1 MSIFNVITS
10 SSLQRL
16 IGRLAADFAAPTGS
30 PLAPETVVVQ
40 SSGMARWIAM
50 ELARLNGVSANLRF
64 PFPNEQLEDIFHA
77 VLPDLASP
85 SPFAPDVMAWR
96 IMATLPGLLERPGF
110 EPLHRYC
117 AGRRDGRALLQLSRT
132 IADTF
137 DQYTIFRPEALLAWD
152 RGDSGGWQPQLWRA
166 IAREFPGQHR
176 AALLR
181 RFRERLAS
189 GPIPAGRLPE
199 RFTLF
204 GISYL
209 PPFHLEAISLLTRI
223 ADVQFYLLNPC
234 GEYWGDIISRKRQ
247 ADLLLRPELPVDADE
262 YFETG
267 NPLLSSLGTLG
278 QEFFSMLLDSGA
290 DTEDLDG
297 GVPLPS
303 SAQLLSQIQAD
314 ILELRDRSAGNAE
327 KGVVAA
333 SDCSIRV
340 NSCHSPMREMEVLY
354 DNLLAMFQEL
364 PGLEPRQIVVMT
376 PDIET
381 YAPYISAVFGAG
393 NCDRP
398 GIPYSIADQSQRHDN
413 PAIQAFLRILAL
425 PSGRFGVN
433 RMLELLES
441 PHVMARFSL
450 TADELQDIR
459 SWLRDSGVR
468 WGLDRDHRSSLGF
481 PPFAENSWQAALDR
495 MLLGYALAPDG
506 NRLFQEILPFPDIE
520 GTRAV
525 ALGKLAGFMG
535 SVREAATLL
544 GRPHTLAGW
553 AECLAAVADSLLSP
567 VETADTGL
575 KALHEVFAQLS
586 DMQEK
591 SGFIATIDPESLTD
605 HLMTLLDRPGASYG
619 FLGGRVT
626 FCAMLPMRSIPFRVV
641 CLTGMNDG
649 VFPRVKRPPGFSLL
663 AGKRRRGDRS
673 LRDEDRYLF
682 LEALMSAT
690 ERLYISYTGQSERDN
705 SKLPPSVT
713 VSELL
718 DYIREGFAVHGE
730 DGEPHSPAV
739 VTRHRLQGFNPVYFT
754 PNGDEALYSYARSTC
769 RALEARRTTGLR
781 HLPFME
787 GNLPEP
793 DDAWR
798 EVGLDDLIRFFTNP
812 AAYFLARRLAV
823 RPVRPGSE
831 AEEREAFNLDGLT
844 GFNLKQEMV
853 AHLLEGDDCRGLYAA
868 ARATFRLPPLAA
880 GQIAFDKALGEAR
893 TFSERLVPQLAD
905 PLEPLLL
912 SLDLGAFRLS
922 GTLTG
927 IRRERLLRY
936 RCARLRARDRL
947 TLWIE
952 HLALCCAQ
960 PQGYPQ
966 ESLLVC
972 RNSAL
977 SLPPLADA
985 ARLLEELLEIYGD
998 GLCRPLPFFPETSFD
1013 FLTKGMQEAERNW
1026 YGAPFGLTGP
1036 ESSDPAFMLCFG
1048 RNEPLDDAFKQLAER
1063 IYGPLL
1069 NVVQEGAP

>member
-1 MSIFNVITS
+1 MGILKVITS
-10 SSLQRL
+10 SSLHRL
-16 IGRLAADFAAPTGS
+16 IGRMAADFAAQTGS

-64 PFPNEQLEDIFHA
+64 PFPNEQLEEIFRA
-77 VLPDLASP
+77 VLPDLVFP
-85 SPFAPDVMAWR
+85 SPFAPDVMTWR
-96 IMATLPGLLERPGF
+96 IMAALPGLLDRPGF
-110 EPLHRYC
+110 EPLRRYC
-117 AGRRDGRALLQLSRT
+117 SGRRDGRALLQLSRT

-152 RGDSGGWQPQLWRA
+152 RGNGDGWQPQLWRA
-166 IAREFPGQHR
+166 IAGEFPGQHR

-181 RFRERLAS
+181 RLRERLTA
-189 GPIPAGRLPE
+189 GPIPAGSLPQ
-199 RFTLF
+199 RFNLF

-223 ADVQFYLLNPC
+223 ADVRFYLLNPC
-234 GEYWGDIISRKRQ
+234 GEYWGDIMSRKRQ

-290 DTEDLDG
+290 DTEDMDEG
-297 GVPLPS
+297 TPLP
-303 SAQLLSQIQAD
+303 AATHLLPLIQAD
-314 ILELRDRSAGNAE
+314 ILELRDRSGGTAE
-327 KGVVAA
+327 KGIVAA
-333 SDCSIRV
+333 NDRSIRV

-376 PDIET
+376 PDIEA

-393 NCDRP
+393 GDRP
-398 GIPYSIADQSQRHDN
+398 AIPYTIADQSQRRDN
-413 PAIQAFLRILAL
+413 PAIEAFLRILAL

-433 RMLELLES
+433 RMLELLEA

-450 TADELQDIR
+450 TADEVQDIR

-468 WGLDRDHRSSLGF
+468 WGLDRDHRASLGF

-495 MLLGYALAPDG
+495 MLLGYALAPDH
-506 NRLFQEILPFPDIE
+506 NRLFGEMLPFPGIE

-535 SVREAATLL
+535 CIREAAALL

-553 AECLAAVADSLLSP
+553 AECLASVADSLLSP

-575 KALHEVFAQLS
+575 KPLHEAFGQLR

-591 SGFIATIDPESLTD
+591 SGFSTPIDPEALTD
-605 HLMTLLDRPGASYG
+605 HLTTLLDRPGASYG
-619 FLGGRVT
+619 FLGGRIT

-705 SKLPPSVT
+705 SELPPSVT
-713 VSELL
+713 VSELV
-718 DYIREGFAVHGE
+718 DYIREGFVA
-730 DGEPHSPAV
+730 DGTGDNPRPPAM
-739 VTRHRLQGFNPVYFT
+739 VTPHRLQGFSPAYFT
-754 PNGDEALYSYARSTC
+754 PPGDGALFSYDRSTC
-769 RALEARRTTGLR
+769 RALEARRTAGL
-781 HLPFME
+781 HPLSFME
-787 GNLPEP
+787 GELPEP
-793 DDAWR
+793 ADTWR
-798 EVGLDDLIRFFTNP
+798 EVELDDLLRFFANP
-812 AAYFLARRLAV
+812 AAWFLARRLGV

-831 AEEREAFNLDGLT
+831 AEEREAFSLGGLE
-844 GFNLKQEMV
+844 GFDLKQEMMALV
-853 AHLLEGDDCRGLYAA
+853 LEGDDCQGLYAA
-868 ARATFRLPPLAA
+868 ARAASRLPPLAA
-880 GQIAFDKALGEAR
+880 GRIAFDGALGEAR
-893 TFSERLVPQLAD
+893 AFSGRLAPHVAF
-905 PLEPLLL
+905 PLEPLPL
-912 SLDLGAFRLS
+912 SLQLGAFRLS
-922 GTLTG
+922 GALVD

-947 TLWIE
+947 ALWIE
-952 HLALCCAQ
+952 HLALCCAEAH
-960 PQGYPQ
+960 GYPR
-966 ESLLVC
+966 ESLLIC
-972 RNSAL
+972 RDSTL
-977 SLPPLADA
+977 SLPPVEDA
-985 ARLLEELLEIYGD
+985 ARLLGELLEIYGN
-998 GLCRPLPFFPETSFD
+998 GLQRPLPFFPETSYGFVS
-1013 FLTKGMQEAERNW
+1013 KGQQEAERCW
-1026 YGAPFGLTGP
+1026 YGAPSGRLKP
-1036 ESSDPAFMLCFG
+1036 ESCDPAFTLCFG
-1048 RNEPLDDAFKQLAER
+1048 RHDPLDDNFTALAER

-1069 NVVQEGAP
+1069 ALAQEDAP

>member
-1 MSIFNVITS
+1 MGILNVITS

-16 IGRLAADFAAPTGS
+16 IGRMAADFAVQTGS

-50 ELARLNGVSANLRF
+50 ELARLNGISANLRF
-64 PFPNEQLEDIFHA
+64 PFPNEQLEEIFRA
-77 VLPDLASP
+77 VLPDITSP

-96 IMATLPGLLERPGF
+96 IMAALPELLDRPGF
-110 EPLHRYC
+110 EPLRRYC
-117 AGRRDGRALLQLSRT
+117 SGRRDSRALLQLSRT

-152 RGDSGGWQPQLWRA
+152 RGDGDNWQPQLWRA
-166 IAREFPGQHR
+166 VSFEFPGQHR

-181 RFRERLAS
+181 RFRERLAA
-189 GPIPAGRLPE
+189 GPIPAGRLPG
-199 RFTLF
+199 RFNLF

-223 ADVQFYLLNPC
+223 ADVRFYLLNPC

-290 DTEDLDG
+290 DTENMDE
-297 GVPLPS
+297 GVTLPTGAS
-303 SAQLLSQIQAD
+303 LLSLIQAD
-314 ILELRDRSAGNAE
+314 ILELRDRSSGNAE
-327 KGVVAA
+327 KGIVAA
-333 SDCSIRV
+333 NDNSIRV
-340 NSCHSPMREMEVLY
+340 NSCHNPMREMEVLY

-364 PGLEPRQIVVMT
+364 PSLEPRQVVVMT

-393 NCDRP
+393 SGDRP
-398 GIPYSIADQSQRHDN
+398 AIPYTIADQSQRRDN
-413 PAIQAFLRILAL
+413 PAIETFLRILAL
-425 PSGRFGVN
+425 PSSRFGIN
-433 RMLELLES
+433 RVLELLES

-450 TADELQDIR
+450 TSDELQDIR

-481 PPFAENSWQAALDR
+481 PPFAENSWQTALDR
-495 MLLGYALAPDG
+495 MFLGYAMVPDH
-506 NRLFQEILPFPDIE
+506 NRLFGEMLPYPGIE
-520 GTRAV
+520 GTRAT

-535 SVREAATLL
+535 SVREAAALL
-544 GRPHTLAGW
+544 GRPHTLVEW
-553 AECLAAVADSLLSP
+553 AECLASVADSLLSP
-567 VETADTGL
+567 VEAADTGL
-575 KALHEVFAQLS
+575 KPLHEAFGQLK

-591 SGFIATIDPESLTD
+591 SGFSTTLDPEALTD
-605 HLMTLLDRPGASYG
+605 HLTTLLDRPGASYG

-649 VFPRVKRPPGFSLL
+649 VFPRVKRSPGFSLL

-705 SKLPPSVT
+705 SELPPSVA

-718 DYIREGFAVHGE
+718 DYVKMGFVTDGSGGE
-730 DGEPHSPAV
+730 QRPPAV
-739 VTRHRLQGFNPVYFT
+739 ATHHRLQGFNPAYF
-754 PNGDEALYSYARSTC
+754 NSKGDGALFSYAQGTC
-769 RALEARRTTGLR
+769 KALETRRTAGR
-781 HLPFME
+781 RSLPFIAGE
-787 GNLPEP
+787 LPEP
-793 DDAWR
+793 DGTWR
-798 EVGLDDLIRFFTNP
+798 EVELDDLIRFFTNP
-812 AAYFLARRLAV
+812 AAYFLALRLGI

-831 AEEREAFNLDGLT
+831 AEEREAFSLDGLT

-853 AHLLEGDDCRGLYAA
+853 ALLLEGNDCRGLYTA
-868 ARATFRLPPLAA
+868 ARAASRLPPLAA
-880 GQIAFDKALGEAR
+880 GQVAFDRALDEAR
-893 TFSERLVPQLAD
+893 GFRDRLAPHLAD
-905 PLEPLLL
+905 HLAPLPF
-912 SLDLGAFRLS
+912 SLELGAFKLS
-922 GTLTG
+922 GTMNG

-936 RCARLRARDRL
+936 RCARLRSRDRL
-947 TLWIE
+947 ALWIE
-952 HLALCCAQ
+952 HLALCCA
-960 PQGYPQ
+960 PAHGYPR

-972 RNSAL
+972 RDSML
-977 SLPPLADA
+977 SLPPLEDA
-985 ARLLEELLEIYGD
+985 ARLLEDLLDIYGS
-998 GLCRPLPFFPETSFD
+998 GLRCPLPFFPETSYS
-1013 FLTKGMQEAERNW
+1013 FLKKGQQEAQRSW
-1026 YGAPFGLTGP
+1026 FGAPFSRLKP
-1036 ESSDPAFMLCFG
+1036 ESADPAFTFCFG
-1048 RNEPLDDAFKQLAER
+1048 RNNPLEDTFEQLAER
-1063 IYGPLL
+1063 VFGPFLT
-1069 NVVQEGAP
+1069 VAREGAP

>member
-1 MSIFNVITS
+1 MGMLNVITS

-16 IGRLAADFAAPTGS
+16 IGRMAADFAVQTGS

-64 PFPNEQLEDIFHA
+64 PFPNEHLEDIFRA

-85 SPFAPDVMAWR
+85 SPFAPDVRAWR
-96 IMATLPGLLERPGF
+96 IMAALPGLLDRAGF
-110 EPLHRYC
+110 EPLRRYC
-117 AGRRDGRALLQLSRT
+117 SGRRDGRALLQLSRT

-152 RGDSGGWQPQLWRA
+152 RGGDDGWQPQLWRA
-166 IAREFPGQHR
+166 VSREFPGQHR

-181 RFRERLAS
+181 RFRERLTA

-199 RFTLF
+199 RFNLF

-223 ADVQFYLLNPC
+223 ADVRFYLLNPC

-262 YFETG
+262 YYETG

-290 DTEDLDG
+290 DTEDLDAV
-297 GVPLPS
+297 VPRP
-303 SAQLLSQIQAD
+303 AGTHLLSLIQAD

-333 SDCSIRV
+333 NDRSIRV

-364 PGLEPRQIVVMT
+364 PGLEPRQIAVMT
-376 PDIET
+376 PDIEA
-381 YAPYISAVFGAG
+381 YAPYISAVFGAAG
-393 NCDRP
+393 GDRP
-398 GIPYSIADQSQRHDN
+398 GIPYTIADQSQRRDN
-413 PAIQAFLRILAL
+413 PAIEAFLRILAL
-425 PSGRFGVN
+425 PSGRYGVN
-433 RMLELLES
+433 RMLELLEA
-441 PHVMARFSL
+441 PHIMARFSL

-459 SWLRDSGVR
+459 SWLLDSGVR
-468 WGLDRDHRSSLGF
+468 WGLDRDHRSMLGF

-495 MLLGYALAPDG
+495 MLLGYALAPDN
-506 NRLFQEILPFPDIE
+506 NRLFGDMLPFPGIE
-520 GTRAV
+520 GTRAA

-535 SVREAATLL
+535 RVREAAALL
-544 GRPHTLAGW
+544 GHPHTLAEW
-553 AECLAAVADSLLSP
+553 ADCLALVADSLLSP
-567 VETADTGL
+567 VATADTGL
-575 KALHEVFAQLS
+575 KALHEAFVQLR
-586 DMQEK
+586 DMQER
-591 SGFIATIDPESLTD
+591 SGFSTSIDPVALAD
-605 HLMTLLDRPGASYG
+605 HLTTLLDRPGASYG

-690 ERLYISYTGQSERDN
+690 ERLYISYTGQGERDN
-705 SKLPPSVT
+705 GLLPPSVT

-718 DYIREGFAVHGE
+718 DYIREGFVVHGV
-730 DGEPHSPAV
+730 DDEPRSPTV
-739 VTRHRLQGFNPVYFT
+739 VTRHRLQGFNPAYFT
-754 PNGDEALYSYARSTC
+754 PSGDGTLFSYSRSTC
-769 RALEARRTTGLR
+769 QALEARRTAGLR
-781 HLPFME
+781 PLPFME
-787 GNLPEP
+787 GSLPEP

-798 EVGLDDLIRFFTNP
+798 EVGLDDLIRFFANP
-812 AAYFLARRLAV
+812 AAYFLVRRLGV

-831 AEEREAFNLDGLT
+831 AEEREAFILDALE

-853 AHLLEGDDCRGLYAA
+853 AHLLEGADCRDLYAA
-868 ARATFRLPPLAA
+868 ARAASRLPPLAA
-880 GQIAFDKALGEAR
+880 GQIAFDRALGEAR
-893 TFSERLVPQLAD
+893 VFSDRLAPYLCA
-905 PLEPLLL
+905 PLEPLPL
-912 SLDLGAFRLS
+912 SLELGAFRLS
-922 GTLTG
+922 GTLAD
-927 IRRERLLRY
+927 IRGERLLRY
-936 RCARLRARDRL
+936 RCARIRARDRL
-947 TLWIE
+947 VLWIE
-952 HLALCCAQ
+952 HLALCCAGTG
-960 PQGYPQ
+960 GYPR

-972 RNSAL
+972 RDSML
-977 SLPPLADA
+977 SLPPLEDA
-985 ARLLEELLEIYGD
+985 SRLLRELLDIYGS
-998 GLCRPLPFFPETSFD
+998 GLRRPLPFFPEASFG
-1013 FLTKGMQEAERNW
+1013 FLGKGRQEAKRCW
-1026 YGAPFGLTGP
+1026 YGAPFSRLRP
-1036 ESSDPAFMLCFG
+1036 ESADPAFALCFG
-1048 RNEPLDDAFKQLAER
+1048 RNDPLDDEFMALAER
-1063 IYGPLL
+1063 IYAPLL
-1069 NVVQEGAP
+1069 AVAQESAT

>member
-1 MSIFNVITS
+1 MGILNVITS

-16 IGRLAADFAAPTGS
+16 IGRMAADFAASAGS

-64 PFPNEQLEDIFHA
+64 PFPNEQLEDIFRA

-85 SPFAPDVMAWR
+85 SPFAPDILAWR
-96 IMATLPGLLERPGF
+96 IMAALPGLLDRAGF
-110 EPLHRYC
+110 EPLRRYC
-117 AGRRDGRALLQLSRT
+117 SERRDGRALLQLSRT

-152 RGDSGGWQPQLWRA
+152 RGDGDGWQPQLWRA
-166 IAREFPGQHR
+166 VSQEFPGQHR

-181 RFRERLAS
+181 RFKERLTA
-189 GPIPAGRLPE
+189 GPIPSGRLPE
-199 RFTLF
+199 RFSLF

-223 ADVQFYLLNPC
+223 ADVRFYLLNPC

-247 ADLLLRPELPVDADE
+247 ADLLLRPELPVDAEE

-290 DTEDLDG
+290 DTEDLDDV
-297 GVPLPS
+297 VPRP
-303 SAQLLSQIQAD
+303 ADAHLLSLIQAD
-314 ILELRDRSAGNAE
+314 ILELRDRSAGHAE

-333 SDCSIRV
+333 DDRSIRV

-354 DNLLAMFQEL
+354 DSLLAMFQEL

-381 YAPYISAVFGAG
+381 YTPYISAVFGAAG
-393 NCDRP
+393 GGRP
-398 GIPYSIADQSQRHDN
+398 GIPYTIADQSQRRDN
-413 PAIQAFLRILAL
+413 PAIDAFLRILAL

-433 RMLELLES
+433 RILELLEA

-450 TADELQDIR
+450 TTDELHDIR
-459 SWLRDSGVR
+459 SWLLGSGVR

-481 PPFAENSWQAALDR
+481 PPFAENSWQTALDR
-495 MLLGYALAPDG
+495 MLLGYALAPDD
-506 NRLFQEILPFPDIE
+506 NRLFGDMLPFPGIE
-520 GTRAV
+520 GSRAA
-525 ALGKLAGFMG
+525 ALGKLAGFMVR
-535 SVREAATLL
+535 VREAAALL
-544 GRPHTLAGW
+544 GHPHTLAEW
-553 AECLAAVADSLLSP
+553 TERLALVADSLLSP

-575 KALHEVFAQLS
+575 KPLYEAFVQLR
-586 DMQEK
+586 DMQER
-591 SGFIATIDPESLTD
+591 SGFSATIDPEALADYLT
-605 HLMTLLDRPGASYG
+605 TLLDRPGGSYG

-705 SKLPPSVT
+705 SVLPPSVT

-718 DYIREGFAVHGE
+718 DYVREGFVVHGVDDE
-730 DGEPHSPAV
+730 LRSPAV
-739 VTRHRLQGFNPVYFT
+739 VTRHRLQGFNPAYFT
-754 PNGDEALYSYARSTC
+754 PSGDRALFSYSRSTC
-769 RALEARRTTGLR
+769 RALETRRTAGLR
-781 HLPFME
+781 PLPFME
-787 GNLPEP
+787 GNLQEP
-793 DDAWR
+793 GDAWR
-798 EVGLDDLIRFFTNP
+798 EVGLDDLIRFFANP
-812 AAYFLARRLAV
+812 AAYFLVRRLGV
-823 RPVRPGSE
+823 RPVRPGNE
-831 AEEREAFNLDGLT
+831 AEEREAFSLDALE

-853 AHLLEGDDCRGLYAA
+853 ALLLEGSDCRDLYAA
-868 ARATFRLPPLAA
+868 ARAASRLPPLAA
-880 GQIAFDKALGEAR
+880 GQIAFDRALGEAR
-893 TFSERLVPQLAD
+893 AFCGRLAPYLSA
-905 PLEPLLL
+905 PLEPLSL
-912 SLDLGAFRLS
+912 SLELGEFRLS
-922 GTLTG
+922 GTLAD
-927 IRRERLLRY
+927 IRGERLLRY
-936 RCARLRARDRL
+936 RCARIRARDRL
-947 TLWIE
+947 VLWIE
-952 HLALCCAQ
+952 HLALCCAGAG
-960 PQGYPQ
+960 GYPR

-972 RNSAL
+972 RDSML
-977 SLPPLADA
+977 SLPPLRDA
-985 ARLLEELLEIYGD
+985 SRLLRELLDVYGN
-998 GLCRPLPFFPETSFD
+998 GLRRPLPFFPETSFG
-1013 FLTKGMQEAERNW
+1013 FLSKGQPEAERCW
-1026 YGAPFGLTGP
+1026 CGAPFSRLRP
-1036 ESSDPAFMLCFG
+1036 ESADPAFALCFG
-1048 RNEPLDDAFKQLAER
+1048 RNDPLDDAFKRLAEQVW
-1063 IYGPLL
+1063 GPLL
-1069 NVVQEGAP
+1069 AVAQESAP